1 MRLSD
6 IYGFVVVRCGV
17 SPQYFLDE
25 MTDYEISIIM
35 EHSFEQYK
43 DGWEKIRST
52 NHAIISSQSTKPVQP
67 KDVLPFPWD
76 KDENGNDIEKKEK
89 PKLSDE
95 DRIRLLNK
103 ASI

>member
-17 SPQYFLDE
+17 DPRYFLDE
-25 MTDYEISIIM
+25 MSEYEMSIVM
-35 EHSFEQYK
+35 KQYYEQYR
-43 DGWEKIRST
+43 DGWEKVRLT
-52 NHAIISSQSTKPVQP
+52 NHAVISSQSSKPIQP
-67 KDVLPFPWD
+67 RDVLPFPWD
-76 KDENGNDIEKKEK
+76 DEADGKNKKQK
-89 PKLSDE
+89 QTLSDE